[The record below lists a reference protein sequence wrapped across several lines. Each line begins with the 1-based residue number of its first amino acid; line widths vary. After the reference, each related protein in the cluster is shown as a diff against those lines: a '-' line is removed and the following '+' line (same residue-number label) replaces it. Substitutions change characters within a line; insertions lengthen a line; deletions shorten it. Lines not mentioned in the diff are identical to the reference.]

1 MRQERDLTKGAIV
14 KSLWLFAL
22 PLMLG
27 NVLQQLYNLVDT
39 WVVGRYLGKRALAAV
54 GASYTL
60 MTFLTSVVIGLC
72 LGAGAFFAMAY
83 GRREKETFRNG
94 IFMSFTAIGGLSIV
108 LTILLYGFVRPL
120 TYLLQVPAETVEDM
134 VTYLI
139 YVFAGFFATF
149 LYNYFASVLR
159 SIGNSVLPLVFLGIS
174 VALNIGLDLLFV
186 VTFSFGIA
194 GAAVATVIS
203 QYIAGIGL
211 MLYFLFRYSDL
222 CPAKKDFIWEK
233 KNFRQILSLSGF
245 TCLQQSVMNF
255 GILMIQG
262 LVNSFGTTIMAAFS
276 VAVKIDTIAYMPV
289 QDFGN
294 AFSFFVA
301 QNYGA
306 KKYTRIRKGFLLALV
321 SVLIFCL
328 VISAVV
334 FGFADSLM
342 GFFANEGSAVSA
354 AGAEYLRVE
363 GAFYVGIGIL
373 FLLYGYY
380 RAVDKPVV
388 SVVLTIISLGTR
400 VILAYALTGLF
411 HTGVIGIWAAIPIG
425 WGLADLVGIMGSQ
438 RNQSRKLEI
447 NKTSQTQFILWMCF
461 VPFQSF
467 YKALLQNYGKQ
478 KTPQQPFDILKQET
492 IIGNSMLLV
501 LPIVFGPDTGG
512 ICDERNQTTVF
523 DW

>member
-139 YVFAGFFATF
+139 YVFAGFFAIF

-222 CPAKKDFIWEK
+222 CPAKKDFTWEK

-255 GILMIQG
+255 GILMVQG
-262 LVNSFGTTIMAAFS
+262 RVNSFGTAVMAAFAA
-276 VAVKIDTIAYMPV
+276 AVKIDSFAYMPV

-294 AFSFFVA
+294 AFSTFIA

-306 KKYTRIRKGFLLALV
+306 GKEKRISQGIKSAVTAAFV
-321 SVLIFCL
+321 FCL
-328 VISAVV
+328 VISAAVCA
-334 FGFADSLM
+334 FAAPLM
-342 GFFANEGSAVSA
+342 GIFVNASQTEIISIGV
-354 AGAEYLRVE
+354 GYLRIE
-363 GAFYVGIGIL
+363 GAFYFGIGLL

-380 RAVDKPVV
+380 RAVKMPGM
-388 SVVLTIISLGTR
+388 SVILTILSLGTR
-400 VILAYALTGLF
+400 VVLAYTLSAVPAI
-411 HTGVIGIWAAIPIG
+411 GVTGIWASVPIG
-425 WGLADLVGIMGSQ
+425 WALADIVGVTYHWKKM
-438 RNQSRKLEI
+438 RRKSEL
-447 NKTSQTQFILWMCF
+447 
-461 VPFQSF
+461 
-467 YKALLQNYGKQ
+467 G
-478 KTPQQPFDILKQET
+478 
-492 IIGNSMLLV
+492 
-501 LPIVFGPDTGG
+501 
-512 ICDERNQTTVF
+512 
-523 DW
+523 